1 MRPARDSAA
10 TGTGWSAFLVGIAVV
25 AAAVFALVVPAG
37 RADAASPAPNASSA
51 APIRG
56 HVLQLPGIP
65 SPCDLA
71 PIEILKDGCKAA
83 TDVTAIP
90 GAVVGAVDKATGGV
104 VNNIFDSALGW
115 FAALLS
121 DTVKSAMSGLGD
133 AMSNSP
139 KAPLDTSWFA
149 SEYGTLLVVGVGLCF
164 FVFIY
169 HLLWNAMR
177 FKSWEMLRTFRYFLL
192 AVFLTATA
200 PFFIQMM
207 LQFADALTSA
217 FAGIGG
223 QQAGQLADKIT
234 DVTSTITNTGGLDAV
249 KPLILILVLLVA
261 VVLVIFWM
269 ILLAIRSLIIYVG
282 TLAVPF
288 VLPSIIDGKGRFA
301 KLYFNLLFG
310 VIIAAPILFGT
321 LCFGA
326 MLLRDGYV
334 GKDGLWPLLTGIALI
349 AIASFLPF
357 VVIRLLAPA
366 AAPMVAVVE
375 RGGHRVVDVVR
386 SGAHKATVLAAGA
399 VTGGAALTAG
409 VAAGGAGA
417 AALSSA
423 RSAPPRPRSAA
434 PPDSGAGG
442 WSAPPRPRGDVP

>member
-1 MRPARDSAA
+1 MMALALPAR
-10 TGTGWSAFLVGIAVV
+10 
-25 AAAVFALVVPAG
+25 
-37 RADAASPAPNASSA
+37 RADAAAPAPSASASS
-51 APIRG
+51 PVRG
-56 HVLQLPGIP
+56 QVLHLPGIP

-71 PIEILKDGCKAA
+71 PIQILKDGCKAA

-90 GAVVGAVDKATGGV
+90 GVVAGAVNSATGGV

-121 DTVKSAMSGLGD
+121 DTVKSAMDGLGE
-133 AMSNSP
+133 AMTNAP
-139 KAPLDTSWFA
+139 KAPLDTTWFA
-149 SEYGTLLVVGVGLCF
+149 DEYGTLLVVGVGLCF
-164 FVFIY
+164 FVFVY

-177 FKSWEMLRTFRYFLL
+177 FKSWEMLRTFRHFLL

-217 FAGIGG
+217 FASIGG
-223 QQAGQLADKIT
+223 QQAGQLADKIS

-301 KLYFNLLFG
+301 KIYFNLLFG

-326 MLLRDGYV
+326 MLLKDGYV
-334 GKDGLWPLLTGIALI
+334 GKDGLWPLLTGVALI
-349 AIASFLPF
+349 AIATFLPF
-357 VVIRLLAPA
+357 VVLKLLAPA
-366 AAPMVAVVE
+366 AAPVVAVVE

-386 SGAHKATVLAAGA
+386 SGAQKATVLAAGA
-399 VTGGAALTAG
+399 VTGGAAMTAA
-409 VAAGGAGA
+409 AAGAGGGA
-417 AALSSA
+417 AMASA
-423 RSAPPRPRSAA
+423 RSAPPRPRSAP
-434 PPDSGAGG
+434 PPDGAAPT
-442 WSAPPRPRGDVP
+442 WSAPSRPRGDVQ